1 MRPKDALRVNN
12 GRDLRTMH
20 YPPSFVTA
28 VIATDYEA
36 TTYLVKNIRKDA
48 CTKLASLGNKNVL
61 HDFSILCNSQV
72 FLPMEISLDAASL
85 FSPFT
90 PSVPAYVN
98 IFLFQGGF
106 HKMMMVLLL
115 AGCAAATSIGFVGKY
130 GVRQAGW
137 MPICD
142 HVSKFCQRV
151 ADSVMLSYLGV
162 FFYLCLTI
170 ISANRSRHIQV

>member
-1 MRPKDALRVNN
+1 MFIH
-12 GRDLRTMH
+12 DL
-20 YPPSFVTA
+20 
-28 VIATDYEA
+28 
-36 TTYLVKNIRKDA
+36 
-48 CTKLASLGNKNVL
+48 
-61 HDFSILCNSQV
+61 
-72 FLPMEISLDAASL
+72 
-85 FSPFT
+85 
-90 PSVPAYVN
+90 
-98 IFLFQGGF
+98 
-106 HKMMMVLLL
+106 MMMVLLL

-142 HVSKFCQRV
+142 HVSKFCHRV